1 MSSAVYDAMNSVTQG
16 PPGAPGRILTAAQ
29 AKAREVNDAWAA
41 YEAEKARYDRDRK
54 PLIDLGWKPPKAPK
68 TPRFEGDINDED
80 ALLAWYR
87 TVRGAEAWSEESD
100 RLHPKNFESQTDMLG
115 HYGQAVREDLE
126 NYRRVIEENKRVATA
141 FMQDLDQWYANSQ
154 RKLDEAFGGSLQTR
168 LGEIDSSMAR
178 ARADVQNVRDVAER
192 TYGDVMKRLD
202 DINRFGTESMNWLEG
217 KAADTLNRLRDDVAN
232 QLDTV
237 RGAIRDNIK
246 AQANQALT
254 ELQAA
259 GYDLDSPQAL
269 SAARKTW
276 MKGMEQ
282 IGNLTGT
289 LYSDYNR
296 LRAETSSKFAE
307 LGTNLR
313 QSIAT
318 AKGQGAIALA
328 EAGKSLTGAYVET
341 SKLLEDIE
349 QWGQQEKTK
358 TIYNYTILQNAA
370 DQLYLMGQTAGTEMF
385 LNANQWVGE
394 APFVHTMISLKQ
406 AFEAKN
412 EQTLFNW
419 LNFGLNFF
427 ELFGTI
433 MGWGGLGEPDTP
445 KDKSWI
451 GGAAGGVGAAVG
463 GIFSDRNLKQGFQP
477 VDAGQI
483 LEKVK
488 QLPIERWQYKDE
500 PGTPDHV
507 GPMAQD
513 FKELFGLGSSDR
525 TIAMVDAIGVALAA
539 LKALAAQVD
548 ELKARLE
555 PAG

>member
-1 MSSAVYDAMNSVTQG
+1 MSSAIYDAMNSATQG
-16 PPGAPGRILTAAQ
+16 PPAAPVWDLAAAQ
-29 AKAREVNDAWAA
+29 AKAREVNAAWAA
-41 YEAEKARYDRDRK
+41 YDAEKARYDRDRK
-54 PLIDLGWKPPKAPK
+54 RWDLGWKPPKAPK
-68 TPRFEGDINDED
+68 TARFEGDINDES
-80 ALLAWYR
+80 ALQAWYS
-87 TVRGAEAWSEESD
+87 TVQEEEAWRND
-100 RLHPKNFESQTDMLG
+100 PRHPKNLETQTGMLG
-115 HYGQAVREDLE
+115 LYGQAVRSDLE
-126 NYRRVIEENKRVATA
+126 NYRRVVEENKRVATA

-168 LGEIDSSMAR
+168 LGEIDSSMAK
-178 ARADVQNVRDVAER
+178 AREDVQNVRDVAEQ
-192 TYGDVMKRLD
+192 TYSDVMKRLN
-202 DINRFGTESMNWLEG
+202 DIDRFGTESMNWLEG
-217 KAADTLNRLRDDVAN
+217 KSADILNKLRDDVAN

-246 AQANQALT
+246 AGADQALT

-269 SAARKTW
+269 SIVRKTW
-276 MKGMEQ
+276 LKGMEQ
-282 IGNLTGT
+282 IGNLAGT

-296 LRAETSSKFAE
+296 LRAETSTKFAE

-358 TIYNYTILQNAA
+358 TIYNYTMLQNAA

-394 APFVHTMISLKQ
+394 APFMATMISLKHMFDNYNQ
-406 AFEAKN
+406 
-412 EQTLFNW
+412 QTIFNW
-419 LNFGLNFF
+419 ANLTFNTV
-427 ELFGTI
+427 ELLATMKG
-433 MGWGGLGEPDTP
+433 MGGFDQP
-445 KDKSWI
+445 KPPEDRSWI
-451 GGAAGGVGAAVG
+451 GGVAGGVGDAVLAAG
-463 GIFSDRNLKQGFQP
+463 LFSDRNLKQGFQP

>member
-1 MSSAVYDAMNSVTQG
+1 MSSAIYDAMNSATQG
-16 PPGAPGRILTAAQ
+16 PPGAPVWDLAAAQ

-41 YEAEKARYDRDRK
+41 YEAEKARYDRYRM
-54 PLIDLGWKPPKAPK
+54 PWDLGWKAP
-68 TPRFEGDINDED
+68 TAPGTARFEGDINDES
-80 ALLAWYR
+80 ALQAWYS
-87 TVRGAEAWSEESD
+87 TLGEEDAWTKQND

-115 HYGQAVREDLE
+115 HYGQAAREDLE
-126 NYRRVIEENKRVATA
+126 NYRRVVEENKRVATA
-141 FMQDLDQWYANSQ
+141 FIQDLDQQYANSQ
-154 RKLDEAFGGSLQTR
+154 RKLNEAFGGSLQTR
-168 LGEIDSSMAR
+168 LDEIDSSMAN

-192 TYGDVMKRLD
+192 TYSDVMKRLN
-202 DINRFGTESMNWLEG
+202 DIDRFGTESMNWLEG
-217 KAADTLNRLRDDVAN
+217 KSADTLNKLRDDVAN

-246 AQANQALT
+246 AGTDQALT

-269 SAARKTW
+269 STMRKTW
-276 MKGMEQ
+276 LKGMEQ
-282 IGNLTGT
+282 IGNLAGT

-296 LRAETSSKFAE
+296 LRAETSTKFAE

-328 EAGKSLTGAYVET
+328 EAGKARTGAYVET
-341 SKLLEDIE
+341 SKMLADIE

-358 TIYNYTILQNAA
+358 TIYNYTMLQNAA
-370 DQLYLMGQTAGTEMF
+370 DQLYLMGQTAGAEMF

-394 APFVHTMISLKQ
+394 APFMSTMISLKQ

-419 LNFGLNFF
+419 LNLTLNAVKLGGTMMGL
-427 ELFGTI
+427 
-433 MGWGGLGEPDTP
+433 GGLGHPDP
-445 KDKSWI
+445 PEDNSLF
-451 GGAAGGVGAAVG
+451 GGLFGGVGNAVG